1 MAIQLNYMRLK
12 FVLFVEDMSSAIH
25 TQEIEISL
33 ENLPW

>member
-1 MAIQLNYMRLK
+1 MAIQLNHMRLK
-12 FVLFVEDMSSAIH
+12 FVLFVEEMSSAIH